1 MRQARKEI
9 VELYEIIKRQK
20 LTIEKVDSGYFD
32 GGIKCYNISKDDKL
46 GDPRR
51 EDYPFLYKSIEK

>member
-1 MRQARKEI
+1 M
-9 VELYEIIKRQK
+9 ELYEIIKRQK
-20 LTIEKVDSGYFD
+20 LTIEKVESGYYD

-46 GDPRR
+46 GDLRR